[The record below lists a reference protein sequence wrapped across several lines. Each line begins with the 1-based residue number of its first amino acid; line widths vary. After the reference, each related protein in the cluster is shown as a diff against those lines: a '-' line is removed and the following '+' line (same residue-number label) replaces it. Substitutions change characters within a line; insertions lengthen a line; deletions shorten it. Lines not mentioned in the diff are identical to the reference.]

1 MADLPL
7 KELVRTRIRSLRLER
22 GLTQEALCE
31 RAEVSVDAV
40 NRIENGTRVPTIDT
54 LEKIA
59 LALGVSTTELLQ
71 KPPHRPV
78 KAAAAI
84 RRVVALLEGEPEAMQ
99 EGVEEVVRS
108 VLKLARS
115 GRPKKRS

>member
-1 MADLPL
+1 MADASL
-7 KELVRTRIRSLRLER
+7 KEVVRARIRALRLER

-59 LALGVSTTELLQ
+59 SALGSSVADLLHKQ
-71 KPPHRPV
+71 ATKPGKTAGPL
-78 KAAAAI
+78 
-84 RRVVALLEGEPEAMQ
+84 RRLVTLIESEPEDVQ
-99 EGVEEVVRS
+99 EGVEEVVRAA
-108 VLKLARS
+108 LKLAK
-115 GRPKKRS
+115 PKRSKRR